1 MTRGASASCWGG
13 GDGQKRDAQ
22 SMKRRRQKRARKL
35 EAGQAGARRGIRGL
49 RERKR
54 LIPNPTS
61 LDMFSCNLSRQVF
74 CPHSWA
80 AVIWGVMDRG
90 AYGSGKRLEE

>member
-22 SMKRRRQKRARKL
+22 SMKRGRQKRAGKL

-49 RERKR
+49 REWKC
-54 LIPNPTS
+54 LIPNS
-61 LDMFSCNLSRQVF
+61 ASCNLSRQVF